1 MGTVIWRDIRAHLKR
16 FVLTALAVT
25 LGVAFLSGTLGIR
38 DVLRSTFS
46 SLIDGLVT
54 DGLLVSGPVVAETGF
69 GALHG
74 PIDPALAET
83 IESVAGVT
91 RAEPEYSGQLIIL
104 GADGNTANF
113 SQAPAVGI
121 PYSETASTLYDGR
134 APETAQEIAIEESTA
149 VRAGL
154 ATGDD
159 VTVVLNGDV
168 QELTVTGLVRY
179 ETPMA

>member
-83 IESVAGVT
+83 ILRRTSRRRRPSASPTRRPRARCMTGV
-91 RAEPEYSGQLIIL
+91 RRKLRRRSRSRNRRP
-104 GADGNTANF
+104 F
-113 SQAPAVGI
+113 VPALPRVMTS
-121 PYSETASTLYDGR
+121 PSCSM
-134 APETAQEIAIEESTA
+134 
-149 VRAGL
+149 
-154 ATGDD
+154 ATC
-159 VTVVLNGDV
+159 
-168 QELTVTGLVRY
+168 RS
-179 ETPMA
+179 

>member
-1 MGTVIWRDIRAHLKR
+1 M
-16 FVLTALAVT
+16 
-25 LGVAFLSGTLGIR
+25 
-38 DVLRSTFS
+38 
-46 SLIDGLVT
+46 
-54 DGLLVSGPVVAETGF
+54 
-69 GALHG
+69 
-74 PIDPALAET
+74 
-83 IESVAGVT
+83 
-91 RAEPEYSGQLIIL
+91 
-104 GADGNTANF
+104 
-113 SQAPAVGI
+113 PAVGI